1 MPSVNS
7 LAGEDKH
14 IAMSSSACR
23 WDGQQEHSWVFSSRL
38 VHHPASLLSGVFVFH
53 EKPQQTNKLTKKHNS
68 CQRAAN
74 SRSSRHHPGS
84 EAADEEKHQRGNRD
98 VSLPVVGFLT
108 QGGGGRAERG
118 GGGGYPRHRWGR
130 DDASQKPL
138 KPLLVSCLLFA
149 ECSQSP
155 RAHSLN
161 GAAINGLILCSYT
174 GITLQLHWRTLV
186 SLTAASWL
194 DSQWFPHPQAPLPKR
209 RRRDL
214 VRKPMGDERQQPTT
228 ATDTA
233 PPPGWGWGI
242 F

>member
-1 MPSVNS
+1 MQVGWTTGTQ
-7 LAGEDKH
+7 LGVFITAG
-14 IAMSSSACR
+14 SSSCITSFWGVCFPWKTSTNKQTNQKTQLMSTCCKQPLFQA
-23 WDGQQEHSWVFSSRL
+23 SSR
-38 VHHPASLLSGVFVFH
+38 
-53 EKPQQTNKLTKKHNS
+53 
-68 CQRAAN
+68 
-74 SRSSRHHPGS
+74 
-84 EAADEEKHQRGNRD
+84 QRGGRWRET
-98 VSLPVVGFLT
+98 PEGKPRRLT
-108 QGGGGRAERG
+108 SCGWFPHTRWGREGGE
-118 GGGGYPRHRWGR
+118 GGGYPRHRWGR